1 MPSPFGVSA
10 IAIESVQTEPK
21 RRFPKQLD
29 GPSPLLLTVR
39 LTALARHR
47 EEG

>member
-1 MPSPFGVSA
+1 LELAPF
-10 IAIESVQTEPK
+10 AIESVQTEPK

-29 GPSPLLLTVR
+29 GPSPLFLTVR
-39 LTALARHR
+39 LTALGRHP